1 MKAENFFSRE
11 EKDRIKKTT
20 QKVETRT
27 MGEVAVMI
35 VDRSDPYLEA
45 EIGGGVLLGSLLSL
59 SVTLLF
65 FHSSL
70 WTYIPL
76 SLVLFFPFRWI
87 IAGTPGL
94 KRIFI
99 LPLKKEESV
108 RKRALLAFYEKGL
121 YRTRLNT
128 GVLFFI
134 SLLEKKVWV
143 LADKGIYE
151 KIQQQTLN
159 RIADKVSQGI
169 RLGRACETLCRAIE
183 EMGEGLA
190 EHFPL
195 IEGDIDE
202 LPNDVLTE

>member
-1 MKAENFFSRE
+1 
-11 EKDRIKKTT
+11 
-20 QKVETRT
+20 
-27 MGEVAVMI
+27 MGEIAVMI

-76 SLVLFFPFRWI
+76 SLVLFFPFRRL
-87 IAGTPGL
+87 IAGTPVL

-99 LPLKKEESV
+99 LPLKKEEAV

-151 KIQQQTLN
+151 KIQQQTLD
-159 RIADKVSQGI
+159 RFAAKVSQGI

-183 EMGEGLA
+183 EMGERLA

-195 IEGDIDE
+195 IEGDMDE

>member
-1 MKAENFFSRE
+1 M
-11 EKDRIKKTT
+11 
-20 QKVETRT
+20 V
-27 MGEVAVMI
+27 

-45 EIGGGVLLGSLLSL
+45 EISGGLLLGSLLSL
-59 SVTLLF
+59 AVTLVF

-99 LPLKKEESV
+99 PLLKKEESV

-121 YRTRLNT
+121 YRTCLNT

-151 KIQQQTLN
+151 KIHQETLDLF
-159 RIADKVSQGI
+159 AAKVSQGI

-183 EMGEGLA
+183 EIGEKLV

-195 IEGDIDE
+195 REGDKDE
-202 LPNDVLTE
+202 LPNEVLTE